1 MVKFDYGLGI
11 VPRVRERLISGLERE
26 RERDELKKKKKGIQ
40 RFSKLCIYIVTV
52 VTIHIYTILVCLI
65 DVSSFWAKMFKFDTF
80 FYYTPINVNTL
91 NNQILQNELVF
102 FS

>member
-26 RERDELKKKKKGIQ
+26 MSLKKGIQ
-40 RFSKLCIYIVTV
+40 RFSKSCIYIVTV

-91 NNQILQNELVF
+91 NNQILQNEVVF